1 MPRNDEG
8 VFGAFGVEAED
19 DFGFRGLDDALNF
32 GPAKEVSFVEKGG
45 KGDGIE
51 RDTHAYLWF
60 DPDMKMA
67 PARTKLTTAR
77 TIMIRASAP
86 VTTRKL
92 ARLKQTSPAMR
103 HASEVAI
110 RQLMKSLGW
119 HNCHGFCTR

>member
-1 MPRNDEG
+1 M
-8 VFGAFGVEAED
+8 FGAFGVKAED

-32 GPAKEVSFVEKGG
+32 GPAKKVQFVKEGG
-45 KGDGIE
+45 EGDGIE

-110 RQLMKSLGW
+110 RQLMKTLGW
-119 HNCHGFCTR
+119 HNCRGFCTR